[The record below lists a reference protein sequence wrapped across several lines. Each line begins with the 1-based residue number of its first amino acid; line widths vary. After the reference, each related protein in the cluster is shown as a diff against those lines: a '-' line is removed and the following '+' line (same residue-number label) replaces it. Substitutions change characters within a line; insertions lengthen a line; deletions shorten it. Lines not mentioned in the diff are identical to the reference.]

1 MVSITLKWSMW
12 LNVLYFFL
20 FLSLQDRKLS
30 KSERQ
35 RFKEEAGMLK
45 GLQHPN
51 IVRFY
56 DSWESPS
63 KGRKCIVLVTEL
75 MTSGTLKTCVECVC
89 STFIL
94 YCLSIICLPKEWMV
108 RCKNQQIHAIYFV
121 SIVVLCK
128 GWFTKFF
135 LFCCICLFFFKRPL
149 GLIFYYG
156 TTFKWTF
163 SPASFQH
170 QSCYQS
176 DCRWRVA
183 CHVRYALWVL
193 NRCWSFRHI
202 LDQQP
207 PPVDVWALTCTH
219 SYENPLKYW

>member
-1 MVSITLKWSMW
+1 MKYVAKCFVFFS
-12 LNVLYFFL
+12 VL
-20 FLSLQDRKLS
+20 LQDRKLS

-94 YCLSIICLPKEWMV
+94 YCLSIIWLPKEWMV

-135 LFCCICLFFFKRPL
+135 CSVSFVFFCKLKRPL
-149 GLIFYYG
+149 GLIFYCG
-156 TTFKWTF
+156 TAFKWTTF

-176 DCRWRVA
+176 DCWRKSGMSPPCETCIVGTEQML
-183 CHVRYALWVL
+183 AL
-193 NRCWSFRHI
+193 
-202 LDQQP
+202 Q
-207 PPVDVWALTCTH
+207 TH
-219 SYENPLKYW
+219 TGPAAPSCGCVGSDMHTQLWKPT